1 MLSNQIKYLSIS
13 VENLT
18 KEEKSLLCS
27 RALALSWSN
36 PEAINSFCYSIRSN
50 SIYSFCSATDEKSE
64 EEYVCS
70 SYQEFNELINLCEL
84 DRLLGINHESI

>member
-1 MLSNQIKYLSIS
+1 MLNNQIKYLSIL

-18 KEEKSLLCS
+18 EEEKSLLCS
-27 RALALSWSN
+27 RALAPPWIN
-36 PEAINSFCYSIRSN
+36 PEAIKAFCYSIRSN
-50 SIYSFCSATDEKSE
+50 PIYSFCSASTEEIE

-70 SYQEFNELINLCEL
+70 SYQEFNELIYLWKL